1 METPNPVKLG
11 GFLFVSNVQ
20 EFAKQS
26 PGEVPAPYIRNDQD
40 PMINNIS
47 GTCMLDQTVP
57 IIDLQKLLSPVP
69 IIGESELDQLHS
81 ACKEWGFFQ
90 VVNHGIDI
98 LLVEKLKSE
107 TQDFFNLPMDEKNI
121 FWQADGDIE
130 GFGQAF
136 VHSEEQKLDWGDM
149 FFMLTLPKCMRKPR
163 LFRKL
168 PLPFRETIE
177 SYSSELSKLRL
188 TVIQLMAKALRI
200 ENRVMTE
207 LFEDGIQTMRMNYYP
222 P

>member
-11 GFLFVSNVQ
+11 GFLFVPNVQ

-26 PGEVPAPYIRNDQD
+26 PGEVPARYIRNDQD
-40 PMINNIS
+40 PLINNIS

-57 IIDLQKLLSPVP
+57 IIDFQKLLSPVP

-90 VVNHGIDI
+90 VVNYGIDN
-98 LLVEKLKSE
+98 LLVEKVKSE
-107 TQDFFNLPMDEKNI
+107 TQDFFNVPMDEKNI
-121 FWQADGDIE
+121 FLLDDGDIG

-149 FFMLTLPKCMRKPR
+149 FFMLTLPKTY
-163 LFRKL
+163 
-168 PLPFRETIE
+168 EEASAI
-177 SYSSELSKLRL
+177 S
-188 TVIQLMAKALRI
+188 
-200 ENRVMTE
+200 
-207 LFEDGIQTMRMNYYP
+207 
-222 P
+222 